1 MKKVLI
7 KNGTIV
13 TATDEFKGDLL
24 LADGKIAAIGGAIDA
39 SSADEVYDAEGK
51 YVMPGGVDQHTHFD
65 FSFGDTTCVG
75 WEGSPAAVV
84 SGTTTIIDFVNQKVG
99 SSLKAS
105 IDEYQKNKVDGN
117 ACCDYGYHGVVYDAN
132 DALFEEIEH
141 MPEYGVTS
149 LKLFMAYRGQPYH
162 LSLIHI

>member
-51 YVMPGGVDQHTHFD
+51 YVMPG
-65 FSFGDTTCVG
+65 
-75 WEGSPAAVV
+75 
-84 SGTTTIIDFVNQKVG
+84 
-99 SSLKAS
+99 
-105 IDEYQKNKVDGN
+105 
-117 ACCDYGYHGVVYDAN
+117 
-132 DALFEEIEH
+132 
-141 MPEYGVTS
+141 
-149 LKLFMAYRGQPYH
+149 
-162 LSLIHI
+162 

>member
-51 YVMPGGVDQHTHFD
+51 YVMPGGVDHTLTSHSATQHVLD
-65 FSFGDTTCVG
+65 G
-75 WEGSPAAVV
+75 
-84 SGTTTIIDFVNQKVG
+84 
-99 SSLKAS
+99 KALLQLLCQERQRS
-105 IDEYQKNKVDGN
+105 
-117 ACCDYGYHGVVYDAN
+117 
-132 DALFEEIEH
+132 
-141 MPEYGVTS
+141 
-149 LKLFMAYRGQPYH
+149 
-162 LSLIHI
+162 

>member
-24 LADGKIAAIGGAIDA
+24 LADGEIAAIGGAIDA

-65 FSFGDTTCVG
+65 FSFGDTTCG
-75 WEGSPAAVV
+75 WMGRLSCSCCVRNDNDHRLCKPEGR
-84 SGTTTIIDFVNQKVG
+84 
-99 SSLKAS
+99 
-105 IDEYQKNKVDGN
+105 
-117 ACCDYGYHGVVYDAN
+117 
-132 DALFEEIEH
+132 LFSEGFH
-141 MPEYGVTS
+141 
-149 LKLFMAYRGQPYH
+149 R
-162 LSLIHI
+162 

>member
-105 IDEYQKNKVDGN
+105 IDEYQKNKVD
-117 ACCDYGYHGVVYDAN
+117 
-132 DALFEEIEH
+132 
-141 MPEYGVTS
+141 
-149 LKLFMAYRGQPYH
+149 
-162 LSLIHI
+162 

>member
-65 FSFGDTTCVG
+65 FSFGDTT
-75 WEGSPAAVV
+75 
-84 SGTTTIIDFVNQKVG
+84 
-99 SSLKAS
+99 
-105 IDEYQKNKVDGN
+105 
-117 ACCDYGYHGVVYDAN
+117 
-132 DALFEEIEH
+132 
-141 MPEYGVTS
+141 
-149 LKLFMAYRGQPYH
+149 
-162 LSLIHI
+162 